1 MKSKIHQQ
9 NQNHKLKPTIWGKL
23 VQTVLNKTNHPNVAL
38 NTIICDDETILSLN
52 REYLEHDYVTD
63 VISFPNFTD
72 DPLFLGEIYIDLD
85 QAIRQAEEYGETPP
99 RELARLIIHGILHL
113 TGYNDMDDSQRE
125 IMVCKQEA
133 LLAELNDAGIIPSAL

>member
-1 MKSKIHQQ
+1 
-9 NQNHKLKPTIWGKL
+9 
-23 VQTVLNKTNHPNVAL
+23 
-38 NTIICDDETILSLN
+38 
-52 REYLEHDYVTD
+52 VTD